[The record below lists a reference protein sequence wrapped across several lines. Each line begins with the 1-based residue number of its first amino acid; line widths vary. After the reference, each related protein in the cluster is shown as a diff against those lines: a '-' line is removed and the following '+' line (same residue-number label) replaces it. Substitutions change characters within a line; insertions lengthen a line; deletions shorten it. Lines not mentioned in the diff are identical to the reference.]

1 MSLLND
7 VKAKEFTIV
16 SMRMK
21 DADQGTVLWEEAEW
35 DLTTDDEKQCHF
47 PK

>member
-1 MSLLND
+1 MQLEETKAVGSEIDLSVLND

-21 DADQGTVLWEEAEW
+21 DA
-35 DLTTDDEKQCHF
+35 EKG
-47 PK
+47 

>member
-1 MSLLND
+1 MQLEETKAVGSEIDLSVLND

-21 DADQGTVLWEEAEW
+21 DAEKGSVLWEE
-35 DLTTDDEKQCHF
+35 D
-47 PK
+47 